1 MKYAN
6 LYFLIVI
13 FGCSALMASYAF
25 AERPGI
31 FPIGENAV
39 YIQNEAC
46 TVNMTPQRS
55 EEDILADMVECVTLH
70 RQHR

>member
-25 AERPGI
+25 AQQGI
-31 FPIGENAV
+31 FPIGTDAV
-39 YIQNEAC
+39 YILNEAC

-55 EEDILADMVECVTLH
+55 EEAILADMVECVSLH
-70 RQHR
+70 RKHR